1 MLKHEDYTVGWICGI
16 TTEYVAAQCFLDGT
30 HEGPDDVSANDNN
43 DYTLGNIGKH
53 NVVIAVLPDG
63 EYGSASAAT
72 VAKDMLHTFPNIR
85 IGLLV
90 GIGGGAPREK
100 HDIRLGDVV
109 VSAPR
114 DRTTGGVLHYDL
126 AKTIQNQTEEP
137 ISYLNLPPTLLRT
150 ALNGLRAKYESDGHQ
165 IQKSIDQVF
174 EKKPRLRKKY
184 TRPDQSSDRLY
195 QSGIVHR
202 LSCDSVCGNDPSNLV
217 RRSDRTVDDDNP
229 AIHYGLIA
237 SADQL
242 QKDAVIRDKLAAEK
256 DILCFETEAAGLM
269 NHFPCL
275 VIRGICDY
283 ADSHGN
289 TAWQGYAAMAA
300 AAYAKDLLSRIP
312 ISKVQAEKKIGEILS
327 GVQEGV
333 NKLLDIHHDQDEKT
347 ILNWLTP
354 IDYAAVQMDHIA
366 RRQPGTGQ
374 WFLNSAEYQTWLKGD
389 RQTLF
394 CPGIPGAGKT
404 IITAI
409 VVDDIYK
416 RFYNDTNVGIAYLYC
431 DYRRQ
436 QEQTVEQLLLSL
448 VKQLAQ
454 RQAPVPKEVSEIYS
468 EYQRQ
473 PKALSF
479 GEILMLLH
487 SVSKLFSRVFVI
499 VDALD
504 EFRTDGCRR
513 TFLNG
518 ILKLQ
523 AQEYASIFLTARF
536 IPDILNIFEESATL
550 EIRAQDEDVQQFI
563 ANQITRLPSFVLN
576 DTELQSMIKTSIAEA
591 VDGMFL
597 LAPLHMDALSQ
608 EPTVGHIELALKRLP
623 RSLDEMYERAMIR
636 VENQGGGTRDLAK
649 KILAWVINAR
659 RALSPTELQHA
670 AAVEPGMSEMNWKF
684 VPSIDVISTICAGL
698 ITIDHQSNAVRL
710 VHYTT
715 KEYFERTQGI
725 WSLDQAIIAK
735 VCIAY
740 LSFSAFESGI
750 CPTSSEFATR
760 LRQNPLY
767 YYAARYWGCHSR
779 EASLC
784 DQGLMNFL
792 LCNAKVEASFQVSM
806 TDKWHP
812 RYMKYTQRP
821 PKIVTGL
828 HLAAYFGL
836 KEAVRSLLTSYEPD
850 VKDDYNRTPLSYA
863 ATNDHKAVV
872 QLLLDTEMV
881 DVNTKDCD
889 QETPLFK
896 SAKNNHAAVVELLL
910 RQAGIDADCP
920 VRDGWAIDGRTP
932 LSIAAENGHD
942 AVVKVLLESDNVDM
956 NFKSDSE
963 GRSPLSY
970 AAGRGHEA
978 VVKLLLAKDA
988 IEPDSI
994 PSTNFYSGGCTPL
1007 SFAARNGH
1015 ETVVKQLLAHPG
1027 IDPDSQ
1033 SRNSMVLG
1041 RTPLSFAAE
1050 NGHVG
1055 VVKLLLAQPGVDP
1068 MSTAVS
1074 ESQFSGSHRYI
1085 GTPLSL
1091 AAKYGHE
1098 EVVRLLLTPETV
1110 NDHYL
1115 EQNVYD
1121 SGRTALSYAAENGHE
1136 AVVRLLLATKDV
1148 DVHIKST
1155 GPYNSGRSALSYAAE
1170 NGNEAVVALLL
1181 AAERASGRGSTIN
1194 YRSARGWGPYVG
1206 DTALSL
1212 AASKGHDVVVRLLL
1226 AVEGIDVNS
1235 RDSGGQTAML
1245 LAAKKGHE
1253 AVVRLLLAVEGV
1265 DVNIRDHLR
1274 RTAIMRAAEQG
1285 HEAVVRLLLA
1295 EEGVGDGLEDWQGQT
1310 APMLAVQE
1318 GHKVVVRVLLDV
1330 DGIPVNP
1337 DEWVKEDESDEHYIK
1352 SRQRGFKRIRYT

>member
-16 TTEYVAAQCFLDGT
+16 TTEYVAAQCFLDET
-30 HEGPDDVSANDNN
+30 HDGPDDVAVNDSNN
-43 DYTLGNIGKH
+43 YTLGNIGKH

-63 EYGSASAAT
+63 AYGSASAAT
-72 VAKDMLHTFPNIR
+72 VARDMLHTFPNVR

-109 VSAPR
+109 VSTPR
-114 DRTTGGVLHYDL
+114 DRTTGGVLHYNF
-126 AKTIQNQTEEP
+126 AKTLQDQTVET

-174 EKKPRLRKKY
+174 EKKPRLRKNY

-195 QSGIVHR
+195 QSGIVHPLSEDG

-242 QKDAVIRDKLAAEK
+242 LKDAVIRDKLAADK

-312 ISKVQAEKKIGEILS
+312 ISRVQAEKKIGEILS

-354 IDYAAVQMDHIA
+354 IDYASVQMDHIA

-374 WFLNSAEYQTWLKGD
+374 WFLDSAEYQTWLRVG

-409 VVDDIYK
+409 VVDDIYN

-436 QEQTVEQLLLSL
+436 QEQTVEQLLSSL
-448 VKQLAQ
+448 LRQLAQ
-454 RQAPVPKEVSEIYS
+454 RQAPVPKEVSDIYRK
-468 EYQRQ
+468 YQGQ
-473 PKALSF
+473 PKVLSF

-504 EFRTDGCRR
+504 EFRTDGSRR
-513 TFLNG
+513 TFLNE

-523 AQEYASIFLTARF
+523 AQ
-536 IPDILNIFEESATL
+536 DATL

-608 EPTVGHIELALKRLP
+608 EPTIGHIEQALQRLP
-623 RSLDEMYERAMIR
+623 RGLDEMYKRAMIR
-636 VENQGGGTRDLAK
+636 VESQGGGTRDLAK
-649 KILAWVINAR
+649 KIIAWIINGR

-670 AAVEPGMSEMNWKF
+670 VAVEPGMSEMNWKF

-698 ITIDHQSNAVRL
+698 ITIDQQSNVVRL

-715 KEYFERTQGI
+715 QEYFERTLGA
-725 WSLDQAIIAK
+725 WRLPNEHNIAN
-735 VCIAY
+735 VCITY
-740 LSFSAFESGI
+740 LSFSTFESGS
-750 CPTSSEFATR
+750 CPTKAAFAMR
-760 LRQNPLY
+760 LQENPLY
-767 YYAARYWGCHSR
+767 EYAARHWGDHSR

-784 DQGLMNFL
+784 DHGLMEFF
-792 LCNAKVEASFQVSM
+792 LCNRNVEASIQALMFH
-806 TDKWHP
+806 KWQSLDLDLSQDFP
-812 RYMKYTQRP
+812 RNM
-821 PKIVTGL
+821 TGL
-828 HLAAYFGL
+828 HLAAFFGL
-836 KEAVRSLLTSYEPD
+836 EEAVRSLLASHWPD
-850 VKDDYNRTPLSYA
+850 VKDGYERTPLSYA
-863 ATNDHKAVV
+863 AKNGHKAVV

-881 DVNTKDCD
+881 DVNTEDCD
-889 QETPLFK
+889 KRTPLFN
-896 SAKNNHAAVVELLL
+896 SAKKGHGAVVELLL
-910 RQAGIDADCP
+910 RQAGIPADSAG
-920 VRDGWAIDGRTP
+920 RNGWRGEDRTP

-942 AVVKVLLESDNVDM
+942 AVVKMLLESDNVDI
-956 NFKSDSE
+956 NSKSDLE
-963 GRSPLSY
+963 ERSPLSY
-970 AAGRGHEA
+970 AAGRGHAA
-978 VVKLLLAKDA
+978 VVKLLLAKDG
-988 IEPDSI
+988 IEPDST
-994 PSTNFYSGGCTPL
+994 PSTDCDSGGGCTPL
-1007 SFAARNGH
+1007 SLAAKNGH
-1015 ETVVKQLLAHPG
+1015 EAVVKQLLAHPG
-1027 IDPDSQ
+1027 VDPDSQ
-1033 SRNSMVLG
+1033 SHDRMELG

-1068 MSTAVS
+1068 LSATICKPDLDSTPI
-1074 ESQFSGSHRYI
+1074 FM

-1091 AAKYGHE
+1091 AAEYGHE
-1098 EVVRLLLTPETV
+1098 EVWA
-1110 NDHYL
+1110 D
-1115 EQNVYD
+1115 
-1121 SGRTALSYAAENGHE
+1121 
-1136 AVVRLLLATKDV
+1136 
-1148 DVHIKST
+1148 
-1155 GPYNSGRSALSYAAE
+1155 
-1170 NGNEAVVALLL
+1170 
-1181 AAERASGRGSTIN
+1181 GSFIC
-1194 YRSARGWGPYVG
+1194 GW
-1206 DTALSL
+1206 
-1212 AASKGHDVVVRLLL
+1212 
-1226 AVEGIDVNS
+1226 
-1235 RDSGGQTAML
+1235 
-1245 LAAKKGHE
+1245 
-1253 AVVRLLLAVEGV
+1253 
-1265 DVNIRDHLR
+1265 
-1274 RTAIMRAAEQG
+1274 
-1285 HEAVVRLLLA
+1285 
-1295 EEGVGDGLEDWQGQT
+1295 
-1310 APMLAVQE
+1310 
-1318 GHKVVVRVLLDV
+1318 
-1330 DGIPVNP
+1330 
-1337 DEWVKEDESDEHYIK
+1337 EWA
-1352 SRQRGFKRIRYT
+1352 